1 MIPSGLTS
9 VPLNLHTEV
18 QVLILDYNQV
28 QFKIKVVIMTLMMVN
43 QSLHSLQSQMIVVLT
58 IITVSLT
65 ICKII
70 VILIIPQ
77 ISRLGENVFITKL
90 PNLQKISLRHCGIKV
105 LNILNE
111 EIMTCDKYDKYEKES
126 KGRRENTHSL
136 RLFI

>member
-1 MIPSGLTS
+1 M
-9 VPLNLHTEV
+9 
-18 QVLILDYNQV
+18 
-28 QFKIKVVIMTLMMVN
+28 
-43 QSLHSLQSQMIVVLT
+43 QSQMIVVLT
-58 IITVSLT
+58 IIIMSLT

-111 EIMTCDKYDKYEKES
+111 EIMTCVKYDKYEIES